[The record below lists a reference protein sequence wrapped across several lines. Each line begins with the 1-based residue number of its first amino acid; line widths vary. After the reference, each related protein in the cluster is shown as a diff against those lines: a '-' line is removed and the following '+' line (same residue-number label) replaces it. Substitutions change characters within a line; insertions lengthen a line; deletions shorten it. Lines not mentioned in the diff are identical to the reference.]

1 MIPQT
6 INNVKHLNKVIMG
19 SIKGIKFELTK
30 LSDDAI
36 KTMDSFMNGEL
47 QKVYDEKDNLIK
59 LISEH
64 NKKINSVKT
73 KFKNIEDTKY
83 LAAYNDINTKA
94 KELGVAPSDVQGLV
108 DLDKKYSFIKRKVS
122 ELTNI

>member
-1 MIPQT
+1 
-6 INNVKHLNKVIMG
+6 MG

-73 KFKNIEDTKY
+73 KFKNIENTKY

-94 KELGVAPSDVQGLV
+94 KELGVAPGEIQGLK
-108 DLDKKYSFIKRKVS
+108 DLDKKYFFVKEKVS
-122 ELTNI
+122 ELDNL